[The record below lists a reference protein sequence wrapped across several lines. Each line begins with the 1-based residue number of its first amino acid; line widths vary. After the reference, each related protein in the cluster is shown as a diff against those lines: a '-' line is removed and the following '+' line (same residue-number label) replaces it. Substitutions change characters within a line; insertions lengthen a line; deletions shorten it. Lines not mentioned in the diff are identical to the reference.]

1 MKIILPLLLLVP
13 VLLAAEDEKLA
24 ELVTLD
30 GKTYQGVT
38 IRKVEPDGLSIL
50 HAAGTAK
57 VPFEKLPEELQEKYG
72 YDATAAAEHRK
83 QAAEAQRKQD
93 AAERA
98 AGEKRKK
105 EAAKAAMA
113 EADKGFAE
121 KVEKAAKMMR
131 VGAFKNTRLGLA
143 GDIYVGALTTERVR
157 STLGSTTGHKPVW
170 EFRGLGIQGIIAGT
184 KDATVET
191 EAGSPVI
198 LWEGK
203 AWRIGM
209 IEYLGTKG
217 MMMTVPLFTA
227 SEKEAA
233 AFYKKNGFGPASERI
248 SYRMP

>member
-131 VGAFKNTRLGLA
+131 VRAFKNTRLGLA

-170 EFRGLGIQGIIAGT
+170 DPGTWDPRDHCWNQGCHCRDRGRFASHSLG
-184 KDATVET
+184 
-191 EAGSPVI
+191 
-198 LWEGK
+198 GK
-203 AWRIGM
+203 SLEDRDDRV
-209 IEYLGTKG
+209 LGNQRYDDDR
-217 MMMTVPLFTA
+217 PSL
-227 SEKEAA
+227 
-233 AFYKKNGFGPASERI
+233 
-248 SYRMP
+248 YRV